1 MQEKT
6 RPTRHVCFPHQ
17 SMYARRTL
25 PADGPCTRRPSTSCR
40 HGWMESLLPRKRA
53 PDTILSTP
61 ADQFVGPYQV
71 SLPSQPMK
79 QWRKL
84 NTHQEQTTR
93 FTGPISPACD
103 RYVQYLLM
111 GANRMVL
118 NRHRRGLQPSR
129 CQLTTYPLPDLP
141 NQLSPISPSGPVRSP
156 Y

>member
-1 MQEKT
+1 
-6 RPTRHVCFPHQ
+6 
-17 SMYARRTL
+17 MYASHTS
-25 PADGPCTRRPSTSCR
+25 PCTSGVRFLRAVPVR
-40 HGWMESLLPRKRA
+40 GDLPRAADRVGWSHCSREKGLPTQSSARA
-53 PDTILSTP
+53 V
-61 ADQFVGPYQV
+61 DQSVGPYQV

-84 NTHQEQTTR
+84 NTHQEQATR
-93 FTGPISPACD
+93 FTGTISPTCD

-118 NRHRRGLQPSR
+118 NRHRRGLQPWR

-141 NQLSPISPSGPVRSP
+141 NQLSPLSPSDPVRSP